1 MWSVGCIFAE
11 LLVGKPIFPGKD
23 ELDQLEKIQAVM
35 GCPSEKIMPGLH
47 KLTWSVSLLHVF
59 LCLIVCLYVLC
70 WTSSASGVARAPGPL
85 VCCLQR
91 HCRVCMPR
99 TSLTTSNTALL
110 QNMMLMFVAV
120 NQLSWQSSAASSVLS
135 QVPKPAAVVFLIT
148 AHCGS
153 MLPHAKHAGVTVATK
168 AQGTNLA
175 HTCRLVTQVWAP
187 ESWAV
192 QAEQAAPDTQ
202 PYGSGQQEDT
212 A

>member
-1 MWSVGCIFAE
+1 MCFAGPHLLLALQEPPVHWYVVFSAIVGF
-11 LLVGKPIFPGKD
+11 
-23 ELDQLEKIQAVM
+23 
-35 GCPSEKIMPGLH
+35 
-47 KLTWSVSLLHVF
+47 
-59 LCLIVCLYVLC
+59 
-70 WTSSASGVARAPGPL
+70 VA
-85 VCCLQR
+85 
-91 HCRVCMPR
+91 VCMPR

-110 QNMMLMFVAV
+110 QNVMLMVVAV
-120 NQLSWQSSAASSVLS
+120 NQLSWQSSAASSVCHKYPNLQQWCS
-135 QVPKPAAVVFLIT
+135 SVLIT
-148 AHCGS
+148 AHCRS